1 MFLKYSIVVG
11 DYMISDKEKF
21 FWLKCIGIVYAI
33 SLIVFSFYTT
43 TFFFGNHD
51 FYGMNKDEALAL
63 VEKTGD
69 LPVPLHIRNAPTKLM
84 KELGYGENYK
94 YAHNYEG
101 NFVDQEFL
109 PQEIS
114 GTRLYE
120 PSNNAKEAEI
130 RRRMAAMWE
139 KYKY

>member
-1 MFLKYSIVVG
+1 
-11 DYMISDKEKF
+11 
-21 FWLKCIGIVYAI
+21 
-33 SLIVFSFYTT
+33 
-43 TFFFGNHD
+43 
-51 FYGMNKDEALAL
+51 
-63 VEKTGD
+63 
-69 LPVPLHIRNAPTKLM
+69 M
-84 KELGYGENYK
+84 KELGYGEDYK

-114 GTRLYE
+114 GTKLYE

-130 RRRMAAMWE
+130 RRRMASMWE